1 MDMIRFGVVGSG
13 FMGRTHAEAVRRLP
27 NATLVA
33 VAGGRRAPGLAE
45 SYGVTCEPS
54 VEALLDRDDIDAVVI
69 TTPHHL
75 HADETVRAFET
86 GKHALVEKPLATSI
100 ADCDRMIEAAARHG
114 RVLATGYHQ
123 RFRINN
129 ATARALIAQGAIGHV
144 QAALISMPT
153 YAGTIKAGGFGGNWE
168 WWNNPASLGH
178 VLNSAPHAIDLMRWF
193 TGADVATAT
202 AFCRTLLPD
211 IPVEDTTLAL
221 LEFTDG
227 ALCSLFSSRALPTRS
242 FPGEDF
248 RIRIMGSR
256 GLIDLD
262 AYTELRVCDEDGWRT
277 ASKQPVVGHE
287 GANTAFGDVR
297 MQAYTDQ
304 ITAFIQAIHGQP
316 SNVGSAADGRAGV
329 QAVLAM
335 LASSVERRWVDLA
348 QPRQM

>member
-1 MDMIRFGVVGSG
+1 MDGIRFGVIGSG

-27 NATLVA
+27 GAALVA
-33 VAGGRRAPGLAE
+33 VAGGRRAPALAAD
-45 SYGVTCEPS
+45 YGVVCEPS
-54 VEALLDRDDIDAVVI
+54 VEALLNRTDIDAVVI

-75 HADETVRAFET
+75 HVDEAVRAFET
-86 GKHALVEKPLATSI
+86 GKHALVEKPLATSV
-100 ADCDRMIEAAARHG
+100 ADCDRMAGAAAHNG

-123 RFRINN
+123 RFRVNN
-129 ATARALIAQGAIGHV
+129 AAARELIAQGAIGRV
-144 QAALISMPT
+144 QTALISMPT

-168 WWNNPASLGH
+168 WWNDPASLGH

-193 TGADVATAT
+193 TGAEVATAS
-202 AFCRTLLPD
+202 AMCRTFLPENP
-211 IPVEDTTLAL
+211 PVEDTTLAL
-221 LEFTDG
+221 LAFSDG
-227 ALCSLFSSRALPTRS
+227 AICSLFSSRALPAVS

-262 AYTELRVCDEDGWRT
+262 PYSELRLCDERGWR
-277 ASKQPVVGHE
+277 AVSRQPVVGHE

-316 SNVGSAADGRAGV
+316 SAVGSASDGRAGV
-329 QAVLAM
+329 QAVRAM
-335 LASSVERRWVDLA
+335 LASSAERRWVELT
-348 QPRQM
+348 